1 MRADAPYLLVNDKGE
16 RCMAEGPLQGYLNNY
31 VRDYIHQEGDA
42 AAGNLYSVVDAK
54 WQDQAAEWKEWNP
67 EVNIRTCKVYYEGDT
82 IAEACEAA
90 AADGYVLDP
99 AAVETTVARYNEL
112 AELGADE
119 DFGKDARYLR
129 AVDEPPFAI
138 IPHEMGYGLSAVL
151 GGLLVNA
158 DNQVLKA
165 GEHTPIEGLYAVGN
179 CAGGFYGG
187 IDYPMDVLGLSIGRA
202 ITQGYLAG
210 KLLAEM

>member
-1 MRADAPYLLVNDKGE
+1 M
-16 RCMAEGPLQGYLNNY
+16 
-31 VRDYIHQEGDA
+31 
-42 AAGNLYSVVDAK
+42 
-54 WQDQAAEWKEWNP
+54 
-67 EVNIRTCKVYYEGDT
+67 
-82 IAEACEAA
+82 
-90 AADGYVLDP
+90 
-99 AAVETTVARYNEL
+99 
-112 AELGADE
+112 
-119 DFGKDARYLR
+119 
-129 AVDEPPFAI
+129 
-138 IPHEMGYGLSAVL
+138 L